1 MKMTAPGIYFEKQK
15 HLICT
20 IKNLKMEIQKN
31 MMVTVTYDL
40 MIDDHEGEMI
50 EQATADRPLK
60 FLYGAGMMLP
70 KFEEGLSGLKSG
82 DGFEIALNHLD
93 AYGAVN
99 EDAVVDLP
107 KDIFIVNGQF
117 DPEFIKVG
125 NSIPMMSGDGQRLN
139 GIVLEVADNS
149 VRMDFNHPL
158 AGEDLYFR
166 GQVVDVRPATDQ
178 EIVETLSG
186 GCGGGCSSGGCS
198 SGCCGDEGDSC
209 GDGCGSGCGC

>member
-1 MKMTAPGIYFEKQK
+1 M
-15 HLICT
+15 
-20 IKNLKMEIQKN
+20 
-31 MMVTVTYDL
+31 
-40 MIDDHEGEMI
+40 
-50 EQATADRPLK
+50 
-60 FLYGAGMMLP
+60 
-70 KFEEGLSGLKSG
+70 
-82 DGFEIALNHLD
+82 
-93 AYGAVN
+93 
-99 EDAVVDLP
+99 VDLP